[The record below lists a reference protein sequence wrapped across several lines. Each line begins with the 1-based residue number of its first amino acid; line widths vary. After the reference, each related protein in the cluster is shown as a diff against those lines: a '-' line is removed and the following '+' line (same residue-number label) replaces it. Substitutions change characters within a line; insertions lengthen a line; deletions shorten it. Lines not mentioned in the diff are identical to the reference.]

1 MADRFQRDRIEI
13 GPLDKLEVQ
22 RIVGTHLGMY
32 LPTQSPDVKIETKIQ
47 VETKVEYEETETLR
61 SIKEEDED
69 EETLVDIQEI
79 KSEARL

>member
-1 MADRFQRDRIEI
+1 MH
-13 GPLDKLEVQ
+13 LE
-22 RIVGTHLGMY
+22 MY
-32 LPTQSPDVKIETKIQ
+32 LPSQSPRVTIETKIQ

-79 KSEARL
+79 KSEARI